1 VYSFK
6 VKNVIAMLSLNL
18 MVFAS
23 GAAGVWLD
31 VPFVKQDKNA
41 CGAAS
46 IAMVMQ
52 YWQRQQREPPDVP
65 DSTEIQRSIYSDQ
78 AHGIYA
84 SEMEHY
90 LKQHGYRTF
99 AFRGRIDDIKDH
111 LEKGRPLIVALKPS
125 TGDATLH
132 YVVVVGLDPDAR
144 LVLKNDPAQRKLLKQ
159 TQSDFEREWK
169 GTGNWTLLA
178 VPLENGPA
186 SSRPSSSQ

>member
-1 VYSFK
+1 M
-6 VKNVIAMLSLNL
+6 A
-18 MVFAS
+18 
-23 GAAGVWLD
+23 D
-31 VPFVKQDKNA
+31 VPSVKQTKTPVVLP
-41 CGAAS
+41 G

-52 YWQRQQREPPDVP
+52 YWKHGREPAMHRLKR
-65 DSTEIQRSIYSDQ
+65 DSTIHLPDQ
-78 AHGIYA
+78 AHGIFA

-99 AFRGRIDDIKDH
+99 AFRGRMDDIKDH

-125 TGDATLH
+125 AGGAMLH
-132 YVVVVGLDPDAR
+132 YVVVVGLDPDAG
-144 LVLKNDPAQRKLLKQ
+144 LVLKNDPAERKLLKQ

-169 GTGNWTLLA
+169 GAGNWTLLA